1 MNGEGQGEDFSVS
14 EQPATLVD
22 EIRLALG
29 FLTIL
34 PVIDSAPAAEETVA
48 ASFAWFPLVGFAIGL
63 ALCVEDWFLGI
74 RLGLTIRS
82 VIDVLSLTIVTGA
95 IHLDALADTA
105 DALGARTDRTRALEI
120 MRDSRIGTY
129 GTLALIF
136 DLTFKLIALATL
148 TRWRR
153 YAALFFAPGL
163 ARWAMVSVTQGI
175 EYLRPSGAGTTLVGS
190 GSGRRMF
197 KAGVTV
203 AIALAL
209 VLSPRAIA
217 ATLLA
222 LIVPVLIRSFYARWL
237 GGITGDMIG
246 ACGEIVEVIAFVV
259 MASRATSA

>member
-1 MNGEGQGEDFSVS
+1 MNGEGQGADFGASS
-14 EQPATLVD
+14 AQRMTLF
-22 EIRLALG
+22 EELRLALG

-48 ASFAWFPLVGFAIGL
+48 ASFAWFPLVGFAIGI

-82 VIDVLSLTIVTGA
+82 VIDVLSLTLVTGA

-136 DLTFKLIALATL
+136 DLTLKLVSLATL
-148 TRWRR
+148 AGWRR
-153 YAALFFAPGL
+153 YAALFLVPGL

-175 EYLRPSGAGTTLVGS
+175 DYLRPSGAGTALVGLES
-190 GSGRRMF
+190 GGRIF

-222 LIVPVLIRSFYARWL
+222 LIVPALIRSWYARWI

-246 ACGEIVEVIAFVV
+246 ACGEIVEVLAFVV
-259 MASRATSA
+259 MAS

>member
-1 MNGEGQGEDFSVS
+1 MNGDGQGADFGASS
-14 EQPATLVD
+14 ERRTTPFEEL
-22 EIRLALG
+22 RLALG

-34 PVIDSAPAAEETVA
+34 PVIGSAPAAEETVA
-48 ASFAWFPLVGFAIGL
+48 ASFAWFPLVGFTIGL

-74 RLGLTIRS
+74 RLGLTMRS
-82 VIDVLSLTIVTGA
+82 LIDVLSLTLITGA

-105 DALGARTDRTRALEI
+105 DAFGARSDRTRALEI

-136 DLTFKLIALATL
+136 DLAFKFIAMATPSG
-148 TRWRR
+148 WRR
-153 YAALFFAPGL
+153 WVALFFAPGL

-175 EYLRPSGAGTTLVGS
+175 EYLRPSGAGTALVSS
-190 GSGRRMF
+190 GSGGRMF

-209 VLSPRAIA
+209 VLSSRAVA

-222 LIVPVLIRSFYARWL
+222 LILPVLIRSFYARWL
-237 GGITGDMIG
+237 GGVTGDMIG
-246 ACGEIVEVIAFVV
+246 ACGEVVEVIAFIV
-259 MASRATSA
+259 MAL